1 MKAVQAKDP
10 SSYSPT
16 LLLLT
21 SPGNVLFSAYVFN
34 LPVGP
39 IWVMHAFYVVTSA
52 LILVWYFRYTRR
64 ARRPVPSPGRVGA
77 SGVTPQPGT

>member
-16 LLLLT
+16 QLLLT

-39 IWVMHAFYVVTSA
+39 IWAMHAFYVVTSA
-52 LILVWYFRYTRR
+52 LMLVWYFRYTRR
-64 ARRPVPSPGRVGA
+64 ARRPVPVAR
-77 SGVTPQPGT
+77 